1 MDIIQGNENNN
12 IILKLLLGEDQD
24 SSYQNIMLLW
34 NGETQVPHNLYV
46 TGVLLIFSE
55 FSQQLF
61 CKLIMDGKYLF
72 YITAPDFNLL
82 IHVA

>member
-1 MDIIQGNENNN
+1 
-12 IILKLLLGEDQD
+12 
-24 SSYQNIMLLW
+24 MLLW